1 MRVASADGVPIAYEV
16 AGAGDV
22 GLVFVHGWC
31 GNKRWWDAQ
40 RATFAPTYTVVQ
52 LDLAGHGD
60 SGGARSAW
68 SIAAYAADVLA
79 VAGQV
84 RCPRLVLVGHSMSGA
99 TVLEAA
105 PALDRV
111 AAVILV
117 DTLKDLD
124 QVTPPDQVEFM
135 LGRYRDDYRAT
146 VEQVLPAYLFAP
158 GTPAEVRAR
167 LTAEFL
173 QLDGPRAAQLLEPL
187 YRYDARAAAAKVAVP
202 VRAINGDL
210 HPTNV
215 VANQRCLRDFA
226 CTILPG
232 LGHYPMLERPAAFDR
247 ALAATLAALD
257 L

>member
-1 MRVASADGVPIAYEV
+1 MQVASADGVPIAYEV

-40 RATFAPTYTVVQ
+40 RDAFAATHTVAQ

-60 SGGARSAW
+60 SGGARARW
-68 SIAAYAADVLA
+68 SIEAYAGDVIA

-84 RCPRLVLVGHSMSGA
+84 RCRRLVLVGHSMAGA
-99 TVLEAA
+99 IVLEAA

-111 AAVILV
+111 AAVVLI
-117 DTLKDLD
+117 DTLKDLE
-124 QVTPPDQVEFM
+124 QVTPPAQVEQM

-146 VEQVLPAYLFAP
+146 VEGVLPAYLFAP

-173 QLDGPRAAQLLEPL
+173 RVDGPRAAQLLEPL

-215 VANQRCLRDFA
+215 VANRRCLRDFT

-232 LGHYPMLERPAAFDR
+232 VGHYPMLECPAAFDR
-247 ALAATLAALD
+247 ALAATLAALA